1 MNIDKN
7 YVTADYRQF
16 LHEQR
21 ENYPML
27 QYSIVLPD
35 GATLKR
41 FQKESESYD
50 DLKQWLEEAQYLI
63 SLQ

>member
-1 MNIDKN
+1 
-7 YVTADYRQF
+7 
-16 LHEQR
+16 
-21 ENYPML
+21 ML